1 MPADTPPASRV
12 PALDQAAS
20 AEGERRSWRGLVVP
34 AIAAMGLVVLLVY
47 GATTTRGFL
56 TLDNMLNI
64 VRSGAIIG
72 IVALGTTF
80 VTITGNFFSLSVAQ
94 TAAFAAVM
102 TAGTLAAG
110 WPLVLAIASVLGVSV
125 ILGLVQGGLVGRGA
139 NPIITT
145 LGAGAALFG
154 LTAVLTDNRTIQ
166 IGSDVAEWVGRG
178 RPWGI
183 PNQTWVFLLLTIIGS
198 IILSRTRLGRTLYL
212 VGANRAAARAAGLSI
227 LGATLFA
234 FVAASFTAAIAGIMT
249 AAQFNQGA
257 TNQFPELTIPVVAAV
272 LVGGTA
278 IGGGAGSMVRTM
290 LGTVFIA
297 LLQNIMLLSDLA
309 TGWRLLLQGS
319 IVAIAVS
326 LYALSRR
333 DSR

>member
-1 MPADTPPASRV
+1 MSATV
-12 PALDQAAS
+12 AS
-20 AEGERRSWRGLVVP
+20 AEVDRRAWRGYVVP
-34 AIAAMGLVVLLVY
+34 AVAAVGLVLLFVY
-47 GATTTRGFL
+47 GATSTSGFL
-56 TLDNMLNI
+56 TVDNLLNV

-102 TAGTLAAG
+102 LAGTLAAG
-110 WPLVLAIASVLGVSV
+110 WSLIVAVIAVLAVSV
-125 ILGLVQGGLVGRGA
+125 GIGLVQGALVGRGA

-154 LTAVLTDNRTIQ
+154 LTAVVTANKTIQ
-166 IGSDVAEWVGRG
+166 ITSDVAEWLGRA
-178 RPWGI
+178 RPFGV
-183 PNQTWVFLLLTIIGS
+183 PNQTWVFILLTVIGS
-198 IILSRTRLGRTLYL
+198 ILLSRTRLGRTLYL

-227 LGATLFA
+227 VGATLFA
-234 FVAASFTAAIAGIMT
+234 FVAASVTAAIAGIMT

-257 TNQFPELTIPVVAAV
+257 TNQFPDLTIPVVAAV

-278 IGGGAGSMVRTM
+278 IGGGSGSMVRTM

-297 LLQNIMLLSDLA
+297 LLQNIMLLSDLD

-333 DSR
+333 DAR

>member
-1 MPADTPPASRV
+1 MSAERRPAEPAST
-12 PALDQAAS
+12 S
-20 AEGERRSWRGLVVP
+20 AVAEVDRRAWRGYVVP
-34 AIAAMGLVVLLVY
+34 AVATVGLLLLFVY
-47 GATTTRGFL
+47 GATSTSGFL
-56 TLDNMLNI
+56 TVENLLNV

-94 TAAFAAVM
+94 TAALSAVM
-102 TAGTLAAG
+102 LAGTLAAG
-110 WPLVLAIASVLGVSV
+110 WPLGVAVLAVLVVSV
-125 ILGLVQGGLVGRGA
+125 GIGLVQGALVGRGA

-154 LTAVLTDNRTIQ
+154 LTAVITGNRTMQ
-166 IGSDVAEWVGRG
+166 IGSDVAEWLGRG
-178 RPWGI
+178 RPLGI
-183 PNQTWVFLLLTIIGS
+183 PNQTWVFLILTVVGTV
-198 IILSRTRLGRTLYL
+198 ILSRTRLGRTLYL
-212 VGANRAAARAAGLSI
+212 VGTNRAAARAAGLSI

-234 FVAASFTAAIAGIMT
+234 FVASSVTAAIAGIMT
-249 AAQFNQGA
+249 AAQFRQGA
-257 TNQFPELTIPVVAAV
+257 TNQFPDLTIPVVAAV

-278 IGGGAGSMVRTM
+278 IAGGSGSMIRTM

-297 LLQNIMLLSDLA
+297 LLQNIMLLSDLD

-333 DSR
+333 DAR

>member
-1 MPADTPPASRV
+1 LAAEVDRRAWRSYAV
-12 PALDQAAS
+12 PAAA
-20 AEGERRSWRGLVVP
+20 AVGLV
-34 AIAAMGLVVLLVY
+34 LLFAY
-47 GATTTRGFL
+47 GATATSGFL
-56 TLDNMLNI
+56 TVDNLMNV

-110 WPLVLAIASVLGVSV
+110 WPLVVALVAVLAVS
-125 ILGLVQGGLVGRGA
+125 IGIGLVQGALVGRGA

-154 LTAVLTDNRTIQ
+154 LTAVLTENKTIQ
-166 IGSDVAEWVGRG
+166 IGSDVAEWIGRG
-178 RPWGI
+178 RPFGV
-183 PNQTWVFLLLTIIGS
+183 PNQTWVFILLGVVGS

-234 FVAASFTAAIAGIMT
+234 FVAASVTASIAGIMT
-249 AAQFNQGA
+249 AAQFSQGA
-257 TNQFPELTIPVVAAV
+257 TNQFPDLTIPVVAAV

-278 IGGGAGSMVRTM
+278 IAGGAGSMVRTM

-297 LLQNIMLLSDLA
+297 LLQNIMLLSDLE
-309 TGWRLLLQGS
+309 TGWRLLLEGS

-333 DSR
+333 DAR